1 MRPLMLATIPWSVY
15 NLKTYMENGTV
26 SYTNSSQRGLKWDKR
41 RKSKLI
47 ESVLNGIYINSFICN
62 KTGEHFD
69 VLDGKQR
76 GNFLVDFVNDG
87 FALFGECETTLKDGT
102 EVDLVGQKFSDLDE
116 ELQQRIVNYNLEIY
130 YYENLTEAEAA
141 DIIARA
147 NNGQPMTSVE
157 KARIGSPS
165 LAIYKKMGQHEMFDL
180 ILTPTSRNGSGDTE
194 IIAKTW
200 IMLYSDKKSFDKDV
214 FSPVMQG
221 VLISDEQQAEINQ
234 IYDYVVDVYNA
245 ILSKVETDDDEVTYK
260 RFAKSVLG
268 KKIHLLS
275 LIPYFNEAINRE
287 ISAEDFVNWLY
298 DFYYNDDKKK
308 ASNNKK
314 YNDNCIG
321 GTGHET
327 SIKNRDKV
335 LKKSFDT
342 TFAETPVEET
352 ESTDEIEREPVQE

>member
-1 MRPLMLATIPWSVY
+1 
-15 NLKTYMENGTV
+15 
-26 SYTNSSQRGLKWDKR
+26 
-41 RKSKLI
+41 
-47 ESVLNGIYINSFICN
+47 
-62 KTGEHFD
+62 
-69 VLDGKQR
+69 
-76 GNFLVDFVNDG
+76 
-87 FALFGECETTLKDGT
+87 
-102 EVDLVGQKFSDLDE
+102 
-116 ELQQRIVNYNLEIY
+116 
-130 YYENLTEAEAA
+130 
-141 DIIARA
+141 
-147 NNGQPMTSVE
+147 
-157 KARIGSPS
+157 
-165 LAIYKKMGQHEMFDL
+165 
-180 ILTPTSRNGSGDTE
+180 
-194 IIAKTW
+194 
-200 IMLYSDKKSFDKDV
+200 
-214 FSPVMQG
+214 MQG

-245 ILSKVETDDDEVTYK
+245 ILSKAETEEDEVTYK

-275 LIPYFNEAINRE
+275 LITYFNEAINRE

-335 LKKSFDT
+335 LKKSFNT

-352 ESTDEIEREPVQE
+352 ESTDEIEREPIQE